1 MCRRIF
7 PVMGMGLLATLLLSS
22 AGVAYQVNTVPS
34 GFMVAFAATT
44 AGPTAAGQGTV
55 RRAEAGSPARP
66 RLAARVDR
74 PTDRHA
80 QPGPRPEGGSS
91 PLAAVSEGTLPP
103 VLQQIL
109 AASFPPA
116 GSDRIIDSAA
126 HAATLAAENHAAPDR
141 PGLQTL
147 LTPNASPQPDGSSSI
162 GADQGSSHVEIEVSH
177 SRHEFK
183 LLRGPAFGQK
193 EILHECRVGLGNPR
207 EFPTPVGVYYV
218 THIYDDNPWWIPPA
232 NRPWAWGQA
241 PSRKVYGGIMAP
253 LLKKRTVT
261 TRKKAGDSDDFV
273 AELVRLDDD
282 GYRFHGTNAPRS
294 IGRNESHGC
303 VRMLPADVQKVA
315 ELIKENVGIAAR
327 QESENGT
334 YVILKAP
341 VRLNLI
347 K

>member
-7 PVMGMGLLATLLLSS
+7 SVMGMGLLATLLLSS
-22 AGVAYQVNTVPS
+22 AGVAYQVNAVPP
-34 GFMVAFAATT
+34 GFMVAYAA
-44 AGPTAAGQGTV
+44 PTASGQGTIRIAQAV
-55 RRAEAGSPARP
+55 SQART
-66 RLAARVDR
+66 RLAARSDE
-74 PTDRHA
+74 PTDRHT
-80 QPGPRPEGGSS
+80 QSGSRPDGSS
-91 PLAAVSEGTLPP
+91 PRAAVSDGALPP
-103 VLQQIL
+103 VVQQIL
-109 AASFPPA
+109 TASFPHAVPEKVT
-116 GSDRIIDSAA
+116 DSAA
-126 HAATLAAENHAAPDR
+126 DAATLAAAEHATPDKGR
-141 PGLQTL
+141 FQTRL
-147 LTPNASPQPDGSSSI
+147 SPNDSTTPDGESPT
-162 GADQGSSHVEIEVSH
+162 GAEQGYSHIEIEVSH

-207 EFPTPVGVYYV
+207 EFPTPVGVYFV
-218 THIYDDNPWWIPPA
+218 THIYDDDPWWIPPA
-232 NRPWAWGQA
+232 NRPWAWGQS

-253 LLKKRTVT
+253 LLKKRTLP
-261 TRKKAGDSDDFV
+261 TRKKAGDSEDFV

-303 VRMLPADVQKVA
+303 VRMLPADVKKVA
-315 ELIKENVGIAAR
+315 ELIKDNVGIASR